1 MNYKYFLLITSL
13 TISLFGCGGGGSSSN
28 ATVSSTCSSPTV
40 ALSSSASSIY
50 ESASGTIS
58 IKATLS
64 CAASENVV
72 VTLGT
77 SGTATE
83 GIDYSNVSNIT
94 ITAGSTTESTSFDPT
109 SDSTYESS
117 NETAVISITG
127 VSGGGASESGNQ
139 SVTITINEYALN
151 SGTQLT

>member
-1 MNYKYFLLITSL
+1 MNYK
-13 TISLFGCGGGGSSSN
+13 SLFLIIVLSSFLYGCGGGGGSSSN
-28 ATVSSTCSSPTV
+28 ATASSTCSSPTV
-40 ALSSSASSIY
+40 TLSSTASSIY

-83 GIDYSNVSNIT
+83 GTDYSNVSNIT
-94 ITAGSTTESTSFDPT
+94 ITAGSTTCPSLGTLRPLRCRTTTTTMPFQYCGPHFPLSRFQMRVTFRFHYFPL
-109 SDSTYESS
+109 SS
-117 NETAVISITG
+117 N
-127 VSGGGASESGNQ
+127 
-139 SVTITINEYALN
+139 YC
-151 SGTQLT
+151 